1 MLLKS
6 ISLNL
11 ANTLPAD
18 SVYLPLSV
26 DDAARL
32 RALLAED
39 GEQIY
44 LTITDGVFR
53 EYVLATNQSGTIVL
67 GRGID
72 SEARKFPK
80 GSCVF
85 FENSIPVTKW
95 LICNYECCQ
104 GDCPVEPV
112 ASAGSVLPPGKVG
125 NAWEGSFVFSGD
137 LPMAFAV
144 TGMPGWMSATYSG
157 NYVRLS
163 GTPTAAATHS
173 LSVAASNGN
182 GANIAVAQGAVT
194 ITQE

>member
-6 ISLNL
+6 ISLTL
-11 ANTLPAD
+11 AGALPAD
-18 SVYLPLSV
+18 GAYLPLSA
-26 DDAARL
+26 DDSARL

-44 LTITDGVFR
+44 LTVTDGVYR

-67 GRGID
+67 TRGVD

-85 FENSIPVTKW
+85 FENSVPVTKW

-104 GDCPVEPV
+104 GDCPVEPA
-112 ASAGSVLPPGKVG
+112 ASAGHVLPPGRVG
-125 NAWEGSFVFSGD
+125 DPWEGSFVFSGD

-144 TGMPGWMSATYSG
+144 TGMPGWMSATYAG
-157 NYVRLS
+157 NHVRLS

-173 LSVAASNGN
+173 LSVAASNGQ
-182 GANIAVAQGAVT
+182 GSGIAVAQGAVT